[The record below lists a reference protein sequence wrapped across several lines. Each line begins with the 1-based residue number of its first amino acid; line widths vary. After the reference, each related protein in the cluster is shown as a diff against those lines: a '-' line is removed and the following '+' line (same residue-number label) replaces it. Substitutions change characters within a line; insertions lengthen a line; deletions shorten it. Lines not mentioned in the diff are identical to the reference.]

1 MTEPRSGPANQ
12 GGQPGGYGPSASG
25 PPAGSG
31 QGNIGSGD
39 MGRGSR
45 GASSVG
51 GSGQETEGSGL
62 PDEGTRQGGLPDE
75 GTRQGAAPSEGAA
88 QGGGVK
94 TRTTPAQATVPQQ
107 YGRERGIEGEA
118 GAGTG
123 LGARTAMI
131 ASAAGRA
138 WPGVLLC
145 GLGMIALGIMLLV
158 WPAAALTL
166 VAVLI
171 GAAVLVA
178 GLVKL
183 FEGFTASNHSGGM
196 RAGYIVIGLLAVLA
210 GSYLLVHHALSLFL
224 LAFVTGLFFIVHGVA
239 DIGAAI
245 SGNVPARTL
254 RAVLGVFSCAAGII
268 MLVWPALTLVL
279 LLTIVAAWLLLYGLM
294 AGGLAYSLRKASKEG
309 SAGAAK
315 GAPSFRR
322 KKLATSTRLAGRLPG
337 QSYIG
342 QHSGGSARNQWSG
355 RSHRFMLIGGTAV
368 SRAGGVTADQVDGP
382 ERLPAAG
389 SRHRASG
396 KPSSG
401 AS

>member
-12 GGQPGGYGPSASG
+12 GGQPGGYGPSGSG
-25 PPAGSG
+25 PPADSG
-31 QGNIGSGD
+31 QGNMGSGD
-39 MGRGSR
+39 MGRANR

-51 GSGQETEGSGL
+51 GPGQETGGSGL
-62 PDEGTRQGGLPDE
+62 PDEGTRQG
-75 GTRQGAAPSEGAA
+75 AASGEGAT
-88 QGGGVK
+88 QGGGVR

-107 YGRERGIEGEA
+107 YGPPAERAMEGEA
-118 GAGTG
+118 AAVPG

-131 ASAAGRA
+131 AGAAGRA

-183 FEGFTASNHSGGM
+183 FEAFTASNHSGGM
-196 RAGYIVIGLLAVLA
+196 RAGYIAIGLLAVLA
-210 GSYLLVHHALSLFL
+210 GTYLMLHHALSLFL
-224 LAFVTGLFFIVHGVA
+224 LAFVTGVFFIAHGVA

-245 SGNVPARTL
+245 SGDVPGRTL

-268 MLVWPALTLVL
+268 MVVWPAISLALLVTL
-279 LLTIVAAWLLLYGLM
+279 VAAWLLFYGLVL
-294 AGGLAYSLRKASKEG
+294 GGLAYSLRKASKEG
-309 SAGAAK
+309 TGGAAK

-322 KKLATSTRLAGRLPG
+322 RKVAA
-337 QSYIG
+337 
-342 QHSGGSARNQWSG
+342 SAR
-355 RSHRFMLIGGTAV
+355 
-368 SRAGGVTADQVDGP
+368 
-382 ERLPAAG
+382 
-389 SRHRASG
+389 
-396 KPSSG
+396 
-401 AS
+401 